1 MEWDASFNKAL
12 PIIIEGEYLS
22 ESEIPAAR
30 KILRAAAMT
39 YVAATLSSILS
50 IWRWLLFLRR

>member
-12 PIIIEGEYLS
+12 PIIEQGQYL
-22 ESEIPAAR
+22 EKDEIPAAR

-39 YVAATLSSILS
+39 YVAATLSSILNV
-50 IWRWLLFLRR
+50 WRWLLMLRR

>member
-12 PIIIEGEYLS
+12 PIIKEGQYLKDD
-22 ESEIPAAR
+22 EIPAAR

-39 YVAATLSSILS
+39 YVAATLSSILN